1 MADDERPFLAR
12 WSQRKAQARSAVLP
26 AEPATV
32 PVRVTPPLLVVAP
45 PAPAEP
51 ETQAVAPPPLTMDD
65 VAALTHASDY
75 SRFVAPG
82 VAPGV
87 SNAAMKKLF
96 SDPHFN
102 VMDGLDIY
110 VGDYSQPDPIP
121 PEMLR
126 KMVQSKFLG
135 LFDDEETG
143 EGKDEGK
150 GEEKGE
156 EKDAEDMEA
165 ASRPNALPGL
175 STAVPGAADNP
186 VHDDHTDLQLQPDDA
201 AGRSGPDQDPRPREI

>member
-12 WSQRKAQARSAVLP
+12 WSQRKAQARGGVLP
-26 AEPATV
+26 VEPAMV
-32 PVRVTPPLLVVAP
+32 PVPVPPPLVAVP

-51 ETQAVAPPPLTMDD
+51 QAPPPALPPPVTMDD
-65 VAALTHASDY
+65 VAALTRASDY

-82 VAPGV
+82 VDPGV

-110 VGDYSQPDPIP
+110 VGDYSQADPIP

-135 LFDDEETG
+135 LFDDEEKD
-143 EGKDEGK
+143 EEKDEGN
-150 GEEKGE
+150 EEAGTV
-156 EKDAEDMEA
+156 EA
-165 ASRPNALPGL
+165 AVAVSPAAPPGL
-175 STAVPGAADNP
+175 STAAPGAADNP
-186 VHDDHTDLQLQPDDA
+186 LHDDHTDLQLQPDDA
-201 AGRSGPDQDPRPREI
+201 AGWAGPDQGARPRKI

>member
-1 MADDERPFLAR
+1 MADDERPFLSR
-12 WSQRKAQARSAVLP
+12 WSQRKAQARGAVLP
-26 AEPATV
+26 AEPV
-32 PVRVTPPLLVVAP
+32 PVPVPVTPPLVAAP

-51 ETQAVAPPPLTMDD
+51 ETPPPALPPPVTMDD

-82 VAPGV
+82 VEPGV

-110 VGDYSQPDPIP
+110 VGDYSQSDPIP

-143 EGKDEGK
+143 EGNETAGT
-150 GEEKGE
+150 
-156 EKDAEDMEA
+156 AEA
-165 ASRPNALPGL
+165 AVAVSPAAPPGL
-175 STAVPGAADNP
+175 SATAPGTADNP
-186 VHDDHTDLQLQPDDA
+186 LHDDHTDLQLQPDDA
-201 AGRSGPDQDPRPREI
+201 AGWSGLDQGAGPREI

>member
-12 WSQRKAQARSAVLP
+12 WSQRKSQARSVAPPVVSAP
-26 AEPATV
+26 MPTPV
-32 PVRVTPPLLVVAP
+32 PVVVAP
-45 PAPAEP
+45 PAPAETEP
-51 ETQAVAPPPLTMDD
+51 LPPAPQPLPLPTLDD

-82 VAPGV
+82 VEPGV

-110 VGDYSQPDPIP
+110 IGDYSQPDPIA

-135 LFDDEETG
+135 LFDDED
-143 EGKDEGK
+143 DEAQKAAAGAPQTAPPT
-150 GEEKGE
+150 
-156 EKDAEDMEA
+156 AE
-165 ASRPNALPGL
+165 SGL
-175 STAVPGAADNP
+175 SATAPVAADNLP
-186 VHDDHTDLQLQPDDA
+186 HDDHTDLQLQPDHA
-201 AGRSGPDQDPRPREI
+201 AGRRGTVEGTGPDQV

>member
-12 WSQRKAQARSAVLP
+12 WSQRKVQARSAVLP
-26 AEPATV
+26 AEPV
-32 PVRVTPPLLVVAP
+32 PVTPPPPVAVP
-45 PAPAEP
+45 TAPAEP
-51 ETQAVAPPPLTMDD
+51 ETPPPAALPPPVTMDD
-65 VAALTHASDY
+65 VAALTRASDY

-82 VAPGV
+82 VDPGV

-126 KMVQSKFLG
+126 RMVQSKFLG

-143 EGKDEGK
+143 Q
-150 GEEKGE
+150 
-156 EKDAEDMEA
+156 EKDAEGANA
-165 ASRPNALPGL
+165 AQAPSQPVVASGL
-175 STAVPGAADNP
+175 SAAAPGGADNP
-186 VHDDHTDLQLQPDDA
+186 AHDDHTDLQLQPDDA
-201 AGRSGPDQDPRPREI
+201 AGRRGADESTGADEI

>member
-12 WSQRKAQARSAVLP
+12 WSQRKAQARGGVLP
-26 AEPATV
+26 VEPAMV
-32 PVRVTPPLLVVAP
+32 PVPVPPPLVAVP

-51 ETQAVAPPPLTMDD
+51 QAPPPALPPPVTMDD
-65 VAALTHASDY
+65 VAALTRASDY

-82 VAPGV
+82 VDPGV

-126 KMVQSKFLG
+126 RMVQSKFLG

-143 EGKDEGK
+143 Q
-150 GEEKGE
+150 
-156 EKDAEDMEA
+156 EKDAEGANA
-165 ASRPNALPGL
+165 AQAPSQPVVASGL
-175 STAVPGAADNP
+175 SAAAPGGADNP
-186 VHDDHTDLQLQPDDA
+186 AHDDHTDLQLQPDDA
-201 AGRSGPDQDPRPREI
+201 AGRGGPDEGTRPRKI